1 MIVKYIPLIIFLEK
15 VILVLLFM
23 KTKKIRCTNFHPVYN
38 SEEFFNNNL
47 LQK

>member
-1 MIVKYIPLIIFLEK
+1 MIAKYIPLIIFLEK

-23 KTKKIRCTNFHPVYN
+23 KTKKNKFTDFYPMLN
-38 SEEFFNNNL
+38 SEDFFNNNL